1 MQRFLLLIFV
11 FINISLSYSQ
21 GSLPP
26 GTYTSTNKK
35 AIKYFE
41 ESKKM
46 FQIRKDAEAE
56 KLIKKAIEEDPQ
68 FIEAHSA
75 YADFLM
81 GNNRVKEAI
90 PLYEKAIQLIPKY
103 LLIIIFTLGG
113 AYYMRLNMKKQFLVL
128 KK

>member
-1 MQRFLLLIFV
+1 MQRFLLLILV
-11 FINISLSYSQ
+11 FINISLTYSQ

-68 FIEAHSA
+68 FIEALSA

-90 PLYEKAIQLIPKY
+90 PFYEKAIAINPK
-103 LLIIIFTLGG
+103 IFKV
-113 AYYMRLNMKKQFLVL
+113 RLVS
-128 KK
+128 